1 MVLSAITEASGASVL
16 FTGDNFTRLL
26 GGLGTSITVAGLA
39 LLVGIPLGIILGA
52 LRILRNPVLRAV
64 LRLYLEFFR
73 IVPTLVLLF
82 LTYYI
87 LPRELGVQ
95 VDGVTVAVVTF
106 GLWVAAEISDIVRGS
121 LISVSDHQV
130 DAGKALGMNG
140 LQVLWYVRIPQSIN
154 LMVPA
159 TINLAARVIM
169 TTSLLL
175 LISVIDV
182 ITVGQQI
189 MEANRMTHPDAAFWV
204 YGFIFLLYFI
214 ICWPLAMI
222 AKALE
227 KRAKER
233 NNGGFRRS
241 VRFPRL
247 RTAAVRPSS
256 AQILWRS
263 RSAQGC
269 QFRRQAR
276 PGAGAARS
284 LRFRQVHT
292 DSLPE
297 RFGDHSGR

>member
-1 MVLSAITEASGASVL
+1 MEPSVMTDASGAAVTLASGASVL

-26 GGLGTSITVAGLA
+26 AGLGTSVTVAGLA
-39 LLVGIPLGIILGA
+39 LVVGIPLGIVLGA

-73 IVPTLVLLF
+73 IVPTLVILF
-82 LTYYI
+82 LAYYI

-95 VDGVTVAVVTF
+95 VDGVTVAVVAF
-106 GLWVAAEISDIVRGS
+106 GLWVAAEISDIVRGA

-140 LQVLWYVRIPQSIN
+140 LQILWYVRIPQSIN

-204 YGFIFLLYFI
+204 YGFIFFLYFI

-222 AKALE
+222 AKVLE

-233 NNGGFRRS
+233 NNG
-241 VRFPRL
+241 
-247 RTAAVRPSS
+247 
-256 AQILWRS
+256 
-263 RSAQGC
+263 
-269 QFRRQAR
+269 
-276 PGAGAARS
+276 
-284 LRFRQVHT
+284 
-292 DSLPE
+292 
-297 RFGDHSGR
+297 

>member
-1 MVLSAITEASGASVL
+1 MASGASVL

-26 GGLGTSITVAGLA
+26 SGLGTSVTVAGLA
-39 LLVGIPLGIILGA
+39 LLVGIPLGVVLGA
-52 LRILRNPVLRAV
+52 LRILKNPVLRAV

-82 LTYYI
+82 LSYYI

-95 VDGVTVAVVTF
+95 VDGVTVAVVAF
-106 GLWVAAEISDIVRGS
+106 GLWVSAEISDIVRGA

-140 LQVLWYVRIPQSIN
+140 VQLLWYVRIPQSIN
-154 LMVPA
+154 LMIPA

-204 YGFIFLLYFI
+204 YGFIFFLYFI

-233 NNGGFRRS
+233 NNG
-241 VRFPRL
+241 
-247 RTAAVRPSS
+247 
-256 AQILWRS
+256 
-263 RSAQGC
+263 
-269 QFRRQAR
+269 
-276 PGAGAARS
+276 
-284 LRFRQVHT
+284 
-292 DSLPE
+292 
-297 RFGDHSGR
+297 

>member
-1 MVLSAITEASGASVL
+1 MEPLAITDAAGAAYVTAASGASVI
-16 FTGDNFTRLL
+16 FTGVNFVRLL
-26 GGLGTSITVAGLA
+26 SGLGTSVTVAGLA
-39 LLVGIPLGIILGA
+39 LVVGIPLGIVLGA

-73 IVPTLVLLF
+73 IVPTLVILF
-82 LTYYI
+82 LSYYI

-95 VDGVTVAVVTF
+95 VDGVTVAVVAF
-106 GLWVAAEISDIVRGS
+106 GLWVAAEISDIVRGA

-140 LQVLWYVRIPQSIN
+140 LQILWYVRIPQSIN

-159 TINLAARVIM
+159 AINLAARVIM

-204 YGFIFLLYFI
+204 YGFIFFLYFI

-233 NNGGFRRS
+233 NNG
-241 VRFPRL
+241 
-247 RTAAVRPSS
+247 
-256 AQILWRS
+256 
-263 RSAQGC
+263 
-269 QFRRQAR
+269 
-276 PGAGAARS
+276 
-284 LRFRQVHT
+284 
-292 DSLPE
+292 
-297 RFGDHSGR
+297 

>member
-189 MEANRMTHPDAAFWV
+189 MEVNRMTHPDAAFWV

-233 NNGGFRRS
+233 NNG
-241 VRFPRL
+241 
-247 RTAAVRPSS
+247 
-256 AQILWRS
+256 
-263 RSAQGC
+263 
-269 QFRRQAR
+269 
-276 PGAGAARS
+276 
-284 LRFRQVHT
+284 
-292 DSLPE
+292 
-297 RFGDHSGR
+297 

>member
-1 MVLSAITEASGASVL
+1 MEPLAITDAAGAAYVTVASGAGVI
-16 FTGDNFTRLL
+16 FTGDNLTRLL
-26 GGLGTSITVAGLA
+26 SGLGTSVTVAGLA
-39 LLVGIPLGIILGA
+39 LIVGIPLGIVLGA
-52 LRILRNPVLRAV
+52 LRILHNPVLRAV

-73 IVPTLVLLF
+73 IVPTLVILF
-82 LTYYI
+82 LSYYI

-95 VDGVTVAVVTF
+95 VDGVTVAVVAF
-106 GLWVAAEISDIVRGS
+106 GLWVAAEISDIVRGA

-140 LQVLWYVRIPQSIN
+140 LQILWYVRIPQSVN

-204 YGFIFLLYFI
+204 YGFIFFLYFI

-222 AKALE
+222 AKVLE

-233 NNGGFRRS
+233 NNG
-241 VRFPRL
+241 
-247 RTAAVRPSS
+247 
-256 AQILWRS
+256 
-263 RSAQGC
+263 
-269 QFRRQAR
+269 
-276 PGAGAARS
+276 
-284 LRFRQVHT
+284 
-292 DSLPE
+292 
-297 RFGDHSGR
+297 

>member
-182 ITVGQQI
+182 ITVGPADHGGQPYDPPGRRILGVRIHFPAVFHHLLAAGDDRQGPG
-189 MEANRMTHPDAAFWV
+189 EA
-204 YGFIFLLYFI
+204 
-214 ICWPLAMI
+214 
-222 AKALE
+222 
-227 KRAKER
+227 
-233 NNGGFRRS
+233 S
-241 VRFPRL
+241 
-247 RTAAVRPSS
+247 
-256 AQILWRS
+256 
-263 RSAQGC
+263 QG
-269 QFRRQAR
+269 A
-276 PGAGAARS
+276 
-284 LRFRQVHT
+284 
-292 DSLPE
+292 
-297 RFGDHSGR
+297 